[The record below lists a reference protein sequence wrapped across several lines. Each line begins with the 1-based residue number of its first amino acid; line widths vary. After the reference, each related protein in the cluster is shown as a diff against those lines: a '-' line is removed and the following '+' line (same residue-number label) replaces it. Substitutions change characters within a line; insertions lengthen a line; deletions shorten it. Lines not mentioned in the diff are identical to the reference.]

1 MINFTNKSSFDN
13 GYKIV
18 LIDNVEYLNSN
29 SVNALLKVIEE
40 PNDQVIFFLIHDIK
54 KKIFDTFKSRCI
66 QFKLQL
72 TNNVKEKIINSLTID
87 DFYSQINSDFINYYN
102 TPGEYINFY
111 YFCLDNNIDF
121 KNTNIENFLKFIFND
136 FSYKKNNYVK
146 DNLNSYLEYFFVKK
160 IYQTSL

>member
-1 MINFTNKSSFDN
+1 M
-13 GYKIV
+13 
-18 LIDNVEYLNSN
+18 
-29 SVNALLKVIEE
+29 
-40 PNDQVIFFLIHDIK
+40 
-54 KKIFDTFKSRCI
+54 
-66 QFKLQL
+66 QL

-121 KNTNIENFLKFIFND
+121 KNTNIENFLKFIIND
-136 FSYKKNNYVK
+136 FSYKKSNYIK

-160 IYQTSL
+160 IHQTRSKDKIYDLYKYFIKKIDNVKKYNLDFESLLLEFNTKLLNE